1 MRRVEN
7 MTQLFDKLNDLKSV
21 FSYGQKII
29 PIIQSLIDFMKETV
43 PLLETINKSIADST
57 NKIPKAQDQIN
68 NVTNATE
75 LATTEI
81 LDIVDVISDDIQKIE
96 ATVTILEE
104 KEKFKTDIRNKLRGH
119 LAGNSEALQLLDE
132 YEKENVVSVT
142 ISGLLESFQKIKNDA
157 YNITL
162 SLQVQDVTAQQLAA
176 VNHLIESVQD
186 KLASLINDLSDTEMK
201 QTDDGS
207 GIVAPEGATFDPN
220 ARYEKSGDGQKMV
233 DSILNDQKSKQSQD
247 DIDKLFS

>member
-1 MRRVEN
+1 MKQVEN

-29 PIIQSLIDFMKETV
+29 PIIQSLIDFMKDTV

-68 NVTNATE
+68 NVTNAHE

-81 LDIVDVISDDIQKIE
+81 LDIVDIISDEVIKME
-96 ATVTILEE
+96 NVAKEVAE
-104 KEKFKTDIRNKLRGH
+104 KEKKKIEILGKLKD
-119 LAGNSEALQLLDE
+119 LLNGNNEAMQLLDE
-132 YEKENVVSVT
+132 YDQYNDIESSVEK
-142 ISGLLESFQKIKNDA
+142 LLGSFNKIKDDA
-157 YNITL
+157 YNITI

-186 KLASLINDLSDTEMK
+186 KLASLILDLTDAELQQNDDNY
-201 QTDDGS
+201 
-207 GIVAPEGATFDPN
+207 VVPEGVAFDPN
-220 ARYEKSGDGQKMV
+220 ARYEKDHTNQETA
-233 DSILNDQKSKQSQD
+233 DSIINDQKSKQSQD

>member
-1 MRRVEN
+1 MKQVEN

-29 PIIQSLIDFMKETV
+29 PIIQSLIDFMKDTV
-43 PLLETINKSIADST
+43 PLLETINKSIAEST

-68 NVTNATE
+68 NVTSAHE

-81 LDIVDVISDDIQKIE
+81 LDIVDIISDDIHKMETLVKEIDD
-96 ATVTILEE
+96 
-104 KEKFKTDIRNKLRGH
+104 KEKRKSEIMNKLSEH
-119 LAGNSEALQLLDE
+119 LKDDKVALDLISEYQKDNHLTEKIDWLLKAFSKTKD
-132 YEKENVVSVT
+132 
-142 ISGLLESFQKIKNDA
+142 DA
-157 YNITL
+157 YNITI

-186 KLASLINDLSDTEMK
+186 KLASLILDL
-201 QTDDGS
+201 TDAEIKDLQDERLT
-207 GIVAPEGATFDPN
+207 VPAGATFDPN
-220 ARYEKSGDGQKMV
+220 ARYSRDKSHQETV
-233 DSILNDQKSKQSQD
+233 DSILNDQKAKQSQD

>member
-1 MRRVEN
+1 MKRVEN

-68 NVTNATE
+68 NVTSAHE

-81 LDIVDVISDDIQKIE
+81 LDIVDIISDDILSIE
-96 ATVTILEE
+96 NRV
-104 KEKFKTDIRNKLRGH
+104 KEIGEAENRKSEIRSRLRNH
-119 LAGNSEALQLLDE
+119 LAGDEEGLALLEE
-132 YEKENVVSVT
+132 YEKESFINDNIDELVK
-142 ISGLLESFQKIKNDA
+142 SFQKIKDDA

-186 KLASLINDLSDTEMK
+186 KLASLILDLSDADLKEIQEEGM
-201 QTDDGS
+201 
-207 GIVAPEGATFDPN
+207 IAPEGATFDPN
-220 ARYEKSGDGQKMV
+220 ARYNKDGEGQKMV
-233 DSILNDQKSKQSQD
+233 DTILNDQKAKQSQD

>member
-1 MRRVEN
+1 MKQVEN

-29 PIIQSLIDFMKETV
+29 PIIQSLIDFMKDTV
-43 PLLETINKSIADST
+43 PLLETINKSIAEST

-68 NVTNATE
+68 NVTSAHE

-81 LDIVDVISDDIQKIE
+81 LDIVDIISDDILKME
-96 ATVTILEE
+96 NTVKEIAE
-104 KEKFKTDIRNKLRGH
+104 KEKKKTEILVKLTEYLKDTPDA
-119 LAGNSEALQLLDE
+119 LALLDE
-132 YEKENVVSVT
+132 YDKYNNLEDVVE
-142 ISGLLESFQKIKNDA
+142 GLLTAFHKIKDDA
-157 YNITL
+157 YNITI

-186 KLASLINDLSDTEMK
+186 KLASLILDL
-201 QTDDGS
+201 TDAELQEIKEDNY
-207 GIVAPEGATFDPN
+207 VVPEGVAFNPN
-220 ARYEKSGDGQKMV
+220 ARYLKDHNNQQTV
-233 DSILNDQKSKQSQD
+233 DTIMNDQKSKQSQD